1 MASSRGFWL
10 RDHTPVRFGACL
22 AGVESGSPSSP
33 STRGGT
39 ADFFSVVATGA
50 KSTWRLVDEV
60 KAREE
65 EDGRANCSW
74 RDSPRAARNLETN
87 IGCVCC
93 SRFVTWLLW
102 RPRDSWELRRW

>member
-10 RDHTPVRFGACL
+10 RDHTPERFGACL

-33 STRGGT
+33 STRGGM

-50 KSTWRLVDEV
+50 KSTWRAVDEV

-65 EDGRANCSW
+65 DGRVNCSW
-74 RDSPRAARNLETN
+74 RDSPRAARNLEAN
-87 IGCVCC
+87 IGVCAVQG
-93 SRFVTWLLW
+93 S
-102 RPRDSWELRRW
+102 